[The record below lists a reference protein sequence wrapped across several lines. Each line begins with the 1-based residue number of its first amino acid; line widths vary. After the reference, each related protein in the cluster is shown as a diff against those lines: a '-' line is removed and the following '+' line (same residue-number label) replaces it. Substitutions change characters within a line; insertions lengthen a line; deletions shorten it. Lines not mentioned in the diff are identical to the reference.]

1 MRKNFL
7 LFFVAFLLV
16 GFLFSGRGCPLS
28 PQQPAGPPPD
38 ATYLD
43 IALTGQPE
51 GLAAASYTIRAEL
64 ADTDAK
70 RKAGLAGR
78 RGLEPGHGM
87 LYVYAEPAAPRWG
100 EPETPFP
107 LSVAFV
113 DADGTIVEI
122 VRTEANDTR
131 IFTPSEPVKYVL
143 EVRQSWF
150 EDRGAE
156 AGVQLDI
163 PEVPEAAQRPPAEP
177 AGETG
182 PDAAQEGPPS
192 GD

>member
-28 PQQPAGPPPD
+28 SQQPAGPPPD
-38 ATYLD
+38 ATYVDVL
-43 IALTGQPE
+43 LTGQPE
-51 GLAAASYTIRAEL
+51 GLAAASYKIRAEL

-87 LYVYAEPAAPRWG
+87 LYVYAEPATPRWS
-100 EPETPFP
+100 EAATPFP

-113 DADGTIVEI
+113 DADGTVVEI
-122 VRTEANDTR
+122 VRAEANDTR

-143 EVRQSWF
+143 EVRQGWF
-150 EDRGAE
+150 GDRGAE
-156 AGVQLDI
+156 AGAQLDI
-163 PEVPEAAQRPPAEP
+163 PEVPGTAEKPPADP

-182 PDAAQEGPPS
+182 PGVAQQEPSS